1 MKERLLRTGQRGA
14 HRLGTLRELRQVRRY
29 PRVLMGKPSS
39 EGTSPGP
46 RSWGSA
52 RLRASEPEVSS
63 PRREPPTLTVGLK
76 GARLGAEL
84 HFLGSSCPSPNW
96 VSSWVVPLAAP
107 APPHTA
113 LCSVWGCGAGRPEP
127 RLALPSPGSSR
138 LDTAVVPLLVSRV
151 LVLHVRKCVCPTAAG
166 GGQPRRGKGLLLPS
180 PSAGAHCAHGP
191 AVFTVFTTRGSGPG
205 PGWC

>member
-1 MKERLLRTGQRGA
+1 MSSLSGEAVSLCTDGKTEPRRNGTGA
-14 HRLGTLRELRQVRRY
+14 SELGLG
-29 PRVLMGKPSS
+29 PS
-39 EGTSPGP
+39 EGLRARGLLSSPG
-46 RSWGSA
+46 
-52 RLRASEPEVSS
+52 ASHIDRWPE
-63 PRREPPTLTVGLK
+63 

-84 HFLGSSCPSPNW
+84 QLLGSSCPSPNW

-151 LVLHVRKCVCPTAAG
+151 PVLHVRKCVCPTAAG
-166 GGQPRRGKGLLLPS
+166 VSAARPFPGGQPRRGKGLLLPS
-180 PSAGAHCAHGP
+180 PSTGAHCAHGP
-191 AVFTVFTTRGSGPG
+191 TVFTVFTTRGSGPG